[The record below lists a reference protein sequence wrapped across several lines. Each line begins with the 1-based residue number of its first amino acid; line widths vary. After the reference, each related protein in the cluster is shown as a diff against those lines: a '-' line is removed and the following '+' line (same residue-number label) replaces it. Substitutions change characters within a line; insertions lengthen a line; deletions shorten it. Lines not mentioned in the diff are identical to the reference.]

1 MNPLLKQM
9 LSRYMAPA
17 GDDGA
22 DTGGTDTGDADRG
35 DDFVATDDDD
45 APATKT
51 PAGKAA
57 GDDADPEDPD
67 ADPEAAGDKKR
78 EQRIPLSR
86 HKDML
91 EKERTRRADLERQLA
106 QYQRGSDVATLNE
119 DITAAENSILK
130 MEQDYNELLSDGEL
144 KQASALMTK
153 IRQTE
158 RSIVEAKSDMKIAAA
173 ESRATER
180 ARYNLVLERIE
191 TAYPQLNEDHTDFDA
206 DLMEDVIDLKDAYQR
221 KGLTPTAAMQKA
233 VDKVVGTANKR
244 QEAVIDTTP
253 RVTTKDVAAERK
265 KAAVSKTM
273 DAVSRTPPSTARVGL
288 DSNKAGGALTAS
300 DVIKLSQDDFRQ
312 LPDSALAKMRG
323 DEL

>member
-1 MNPLLKQM
+1 MNPLL
-9 LSRYMAPA
+9 SRLFSRLMAPA
-17 GDDGA
+17 GDDGSDA
-22 DTGGTDTGDADRG
+22 GGTDRG
-35 DDFVATDDDD
+35 DDFEPTEDEGEAAT
-45 APATKT
+45 
-51 PAGKAA
+51 AA
-57 GDDADPEDPD
+57 AVVTGGEDDADPT
-67 ADPEAAGDKKR
+67 ADPAADKKR

-106 QYQRGSDVATLNE
+106 QYQRGSDVAALNE
-119 DITAAENSILK
+119 DITAAEDSILK

-233 VDKVVGTANKR
+233 VDKVIGTTNKR

-253 RVTTKDVAAERK
+253 RVTTEDVAAERK

-273 DAVSRTPPSTARVGL
+273 DAVTRTPPSTARVGL

>member
-1 MNPLLKQM
+1 MNPLL
-9 LSRYMAPA
+9 SRLFSRLMAPA
-17 GDDGA
+17 GDDGS
-22 DTGGTDTGDADRG
+22 DTGGTDRG
-35 DDFVATDDDD
+35 DDFVSTEDEDEVAT
-45 APATKT
+45 ATKT

-106 QYQRGSDVATLNE
+106 QYQRGNDVATLNE
-119 DITAAENSILK
+119 DITAAEDSILK

-191 TAYPQLNEDHTDFDA
+191 TAYPQLNEDHEDFDA

-233 VDKVVGTANKR
+233 VDKVIGTTNKR

>member
-1 MNPLLKQM
+1 MNPLL
-9 LSRYMAPA
+9 SRLFSRLMAPA
-17 GDDGA
+17 GDDGS
-22 DTGGTDTGDADRG
+22 DTGGTDRG
-35 DDFVATDDDD
+35 DDFVSTEDEDEVAT
-45 APATKT
+45 ATKT

-106 QYQRGSDVATLNE
+106 QYQRGNDVATLNE
-119 DITAAENSILK
+119 DITAAEDSILK

-191 TAYPQLNEDHTDFDA
+191 TAYPQLNEDHEDFDA

-233 VDKVVGTANKR
+233 VDKVIGTTNKR

-273 DAVSRTPPSTARVGL
+273 DAVTRTPPSTARVGL

>member
-1 MNPLLKQM
+1 MNPLL
-9 LSRYMAPA
+9 SRLFSRLMAPA
-17 GDDGA
+17 GDDGS
-22 DTGGTDTGDADRG
+22 DTGGTDRG
-35 DDFVATDDDD
+35 DDFEPTEDEGEAAT
-45 APATKT
+45 
-51 PAGKAA
+51 AA
-57 GDDADPEDPD
+57 AVVTGGEDDADPT
-67 ADPEAAGDKKR
+67 ADPAADKKR

-106 QYQRGSDVATLNE
+106 QYQRGSDVAALNE
-119 DITAAENSILK
+119 DITAAEDSILK

-191 TAYPQLNEDHTDFDA
+191 TAYPQLNEDHEDFDA

-233 VDKVVGTANKR
+233 VDKVIGTTNKR

-253 RVTTKDVAAERK
+253 RVTPKDVAAERK

-273 DAVSRTPPSTARVGL
+273 DAVTRTPPSTARVGL

>member
-1 MNPLLKQM
+1 MNPLLNH
-9 LSRYMAPA
+9 LFARLMAPA
-17 GDDGA
+17 GDDGSDA
-22 DTGGTDTGDADRG
+22 GGTDRG
-35 DDFVATDDDD
+35 DDFVPTEDDDD
-45 APATKT
+45 EGATAAT
-51 PAGKAA
+51 PTVAA
-57 GDDADPEDPD
+57 GDEDEDDEDADPTTGAP
-67 ADPEAAGDKKR
+67 ADKKR

-233 VDKVVGTANKR
+233 VDKVIGTTNKR

-273 DAVSRTPPSTARVGL
+273 DAVTRTPPSTARVGL

>member
-1 MNPLLKQM
+1 MNPLL
-9 LSRYMAPA
+9 SRLFSRLMAPA
-17 GDDGA
+17 GDDGS
-22 DTGGTDTGDADRG
+22 DTGGTDRG
-35 DDFVATDDDD
+35 DDFEPTEDEGEAAT
-45 APATKT
+45 
-51 PAGKAA
+51 AA
-57 GDDADPEDPD
+57 AVVTGGEDDADPT
-67 ADPEAAGDKKR
+67 ADPAADKKR

-106 QYQRGSDVATLNE
+106 QYQRGNDVATLNE
-119 DITAAENSILK
+119 DITAAEDSILK

-191 TAYPQLNEDHTDFDA
+191 TAYPQLNEDHEDFDA

-233 VDKVVGTANKR
+233 VDKVIGTTNKR

-253 RVTTKDVAAERK
+253 RVTPKDVAAERK

-273 DAVSRTPPSTARVGL
+273 DAVTRTPPSTARVGL

>member
-1 MNPLLKQM
+1 MNPLL
-9 LSRYMAPA
+9 SRLFSRLMAPA
-17 GDDGA
+17 GDDGS
-22 DTGGTDTGDADRG
+22 DTGGTDRG
-35 DDFVATDDDD
+35 DDFVSTEDEDEVAT
-45 APATKT
+45 APA
-51 PAGKAA
+51 AAA
-57 GDDADPEDPD
+57 GGEDDEDADDADPT
-67 ADPEAAGDKKR
+67 ADPAADKKR

-106 QYQRGSDVATLNE
+106 QYQRGNDVAALNE

-191 TAYPQLNEDHTDFDA
+191 PAYPQLNEDHEDFDA

>member
-1 MNPLLKQM
+1 MNPLL
-9 LSRYMAPA
+9 SRLFSRLMALA
-17 GDDGA
+17 GDDGS
-22 DTGGTDTGDADRG
+22 DTGGTDRG
-35 DDFVATDDDD
+35 DDFEPTEDEGEAAT
-45 APATKT
+45 A
-51 PAGKAA
+51 AA
-57 GDDADPEDPD
+57 GDEDKDDEDADPT
-67 ADPEAAGDKKR
+67 ADPAADKKR

-106 QYQRGSDVATLNE
+106 QYQRGNDVAALNE

-191 TAYPQLNEDHTDFDA
+191 TAYPQLNEDHADFDA

-253 RVTTKDVAAERK
+253 RVTPKDVAAERK

-273 DAVSRTPPSTARVGL
+273 DAVTRTPPSTARVGL

>member
-1 MNPLLKQM
+1 MNPLL
-9 LSRYMAPA
+9 SRLFSRLMAPA
-17 GDDGA
+17 GADGS
-22 DTGGTDTGDADRG
+22 DTGGTDRG
-35 DDFVATDDDD
+35 DDFEPTEDEGEAAT
-45 APATKT
+45 
-51 PAGKAA
+51 AA
-57 GDDADPEDPD
+57 AVVTGGEDDADPT
-67 ADPEAAGDKKR
+67 ADPAADKKR

-106 QYQRGSDVATLNE
+106 QYQRGNDVATLNE
-119 DITAAENSILK
+119 DITAAEDSILK

-191 TAYPQLNEDHTDFDA
+191 TAYPQLNEDHEDFDA